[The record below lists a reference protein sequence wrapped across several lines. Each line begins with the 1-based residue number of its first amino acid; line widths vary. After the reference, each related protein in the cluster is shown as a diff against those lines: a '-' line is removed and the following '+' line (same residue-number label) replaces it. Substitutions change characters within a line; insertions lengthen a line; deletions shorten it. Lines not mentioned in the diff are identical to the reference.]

1 MEPNSH
7 NRPMNLDVNDS
18 EVGQLNVAERI
29 EQHYHVDAVE
39 SSPPSLSTMRFAY
52 QTSEATFQKA
62 RLWAALCEL
71 PWMALTACIW
81 AVMPH
86 QMPPRF
92 TALDQFIYVLV
103 FAVIPLM
110 TRACMPDQLKVKRA
124 QWKHVIEVEDQC
136 MKDLHHQ
143 IVREQAR
150 LRLLA
155 RS

>member
-29 EQHYHVDAVE
+29 EQHYHVDAVAL
-39 SSPPSLSTMRFAY
+39 SPPSLSTMRFAY
-52 QTSEATFQKA
+52 QTSEATLRKA
-62 RLWAALCEL
+62 RFWSAVYEL

-81 AVMPH
+81 AVMARQLPSH
-86 QMPPRF
+86 S
-92 TALDQFIYVLV
+92 TALHLFVYMLV
-103 FAVIPLM
+103 FAFIPF
-110 TRACMPDQLKVKRA
+110 TARACMPDQLKVKRA
-124 QWKHVIEVEDQC
+124 QWKHVIEVEDHC
-136 MKDLHHQ
+136 MKDIHHQ

>member
-1 MEPNSH
+1 MESNSH

-29 EQHYHVDAVE
+29 EQHYHVDTAAF
-39 SSPPSLSTMRFAY
+39 SPPSLSDMQFAY
-52 QTSEATFQKA
+52 HTSEEALRKA
-62 RLWAALCEL
+62 RFWSAVYEL

-81 AVMPH
+81 AVTARQLPPH
-86 QMPPRF
+86 S
-92 TALDQFIYVLV
+92 TALHLFVYVLV
-103 FAVIPLM
+103 LAFIPF
-110 TRACMPDQLKVKRA
+110 TARACMPDQLKVKRA